1 MQLQIIFIFEFFGS
15 EMRCLCLIFCCEMQY
30 YQDMI
35 IQHKDLSLIEY
46 RIIVFAKALRVEKC
60 CL

>member
-1 MQLQIIFIFEFFGS
+1 
-15 EMRCLCLIFCCEMQY
+15 MRCLCLIFCCEMQY
-30 YQDMI
+30 YQEMM
-35 IQHKDLSLIEY
+35 IQHKDRWLIEY

>member
-1 MQLQIIFIFEFFGS
+1 MYLYIIIILEDHGFN
-15 EMRCLCLIFCCEMQY
+15 MHCLCLIFPCDMQY
-30 YQDMI
+30 YQEI
-35 IQHKDLSLIEY
+35 VIQHEDRYLIEY